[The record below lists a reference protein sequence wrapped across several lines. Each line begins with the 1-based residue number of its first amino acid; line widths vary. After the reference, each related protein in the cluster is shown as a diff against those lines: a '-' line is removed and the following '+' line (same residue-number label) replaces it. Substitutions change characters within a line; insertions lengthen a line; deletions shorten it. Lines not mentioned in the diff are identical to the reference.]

1 MNTSE
6 FSSDI
11 LKQSNMSVLTLGG
24 RRSGRFNRRELLKM
38 SSLGALGLSLPD
50 TSQVQAATTSHKPTA
65 KRCIY
70 IFLCGGPSQ
79 IDMWD
84 LKPEA
89 PDSIRGPFQPI
100 DTSVPGIQI
109 GDLLPEVSKHAD
121 KFSIIRSMNHDS
133 SSHATGIKYML
144 LADAGPTTRA
154 LKAFPPQRSDHPG
167 MGAILQS
174 LQASTSQLPGWVT
187 VPRPFTTGGQF
198 YKGQTAGF
206 LGGAYDP
213 LYLDVEKRDSLS
225 EKQFTVKGF
234 SLPEGVDAER
244 FQNRRE
250 LLSQLKTDSQ
260 AGWQSDV
267 TQSMEKYYERAFS
280 MLSSEGVGRVFDL
293 EREPAKLRDRYGR
306 NEYGQS
312 FLLARRLIEADVQ
325 MVNVFWTYYGKDGC
339 QFNLWDNHG
348 SDKPVCGGYNKG
360 VEMIR
365 GDYCCP
371 AFDLAYSALLEDL
384 STRGLLDD
392 TLVVVTG
399 EFGRTPR
406 INKNT
411 GRDHWPNCYSTVL
424 AGGGIKGGQVYGES
438 DKHAAFV
445 KSSPVRPEDL
455 GATILHAFGY
465 RPEATIHMPTGREIA
480 SSQGKPVTALF

>member
-1 MNTSE
+1 MLSLLTS
-6 FSSDI
+6 SA
-11 LKQSNMSVLTLGG
+11 
-24 RRSGRFNRRELLKM
+24 RRRTRLSRRELLRL
-38 SSLGALGLSLPD
+38 SSLGAMGLSLPEP
-50 TSQVQAATTSHKPTA
+50 SLLQAAKASHKPTA
-65 KRCIY
+65 KRCIF

-79 IDMWD
+79 LDMWD

-100 DTSVPGIQI
+100 QTSAPGFQI
-109 GDLLPEVSKHAD
+109 GELLPEVAKQAD
-121 KFSIIRSMNHDS
+121 KFSIIRSMNHNS
-133 SSHATGIKYML
+133 ASHATGIKYML
-144 LADAGPTTRA
+144 LADSGPETQK

-174 LQASTSQLPGWVT
+174 LQGSASQLPPWVT
-187 VPRPFTTGGQF
+187 VPRPFTTGSNF

-206 LGGAYDP
+206 LGGAFDP
-213 LYLDVEKRDSLS
+213 LYLNVEKRDSLA

-234 SLPEGVDAER
+234 SLPDGVDAAR
-244 FQNRRE
+244 FQNRRQ
-250 LLSQLKTDSQ
+250 LLDQLKTDSHK
-260 AGWQSDV
+260 GWQSDV

-280 MLSSEGVGRVFDL
+280 MLSSEGLGRVFDL
-293 EREPAKLRDRYGR
+293 EREPVKLRDRYGR

-348 SDKPVCGGYNKG
+348 SDKPVCGGYNNG
-360 VEMIR
+360 LEMIR

-392 TLVVVTG
+392 TMVVVTG
-399 EFGRTPR
+399 EFGRTPQ

-424 AGGGIKGGQVYGES
+424 AGGGIKGGQIYGES

-445 KSSPVRPEDL
+445 KNDPVRPEDL

-465 RPEATIHMPTGREIA
+465 RPEATIPMPTGREIA